1 MGGEHA
7 DSGRSNS
14 GDAYVLPRH
23 QTEVD
28 RLDVQHYAMRDA
40 LGANYLSTL
49 RHPLLILDVGCG
61 TGQWAFELCAHFPE
75 AVVIGLDL
83 EPSKPERPTNY
94 RFVRANLLAGL
105 PFHDD
110 LFDFVHQRLLQSGVP
125 LVSWSG
131 VVNDLVR
138 VTRPG
143 GWIELVEVENQVK
156 AGGPA
161 TMRLLELLLQLAG
174 SRGLDRSGVIFRQLD
189 QYLRLAGLVEVQRR
203 DVDVPLGDW
212 GGRIGSLMASD
223 LRALYTRLSDV
234 FQAKLGVSADE
245 CRDLVTAMSREL
257 NEHRTVNTFAIA
269 FGRKPV

>member
-1 MGGEHA
+1 VGGEHA

-14 GDAYVLPRH
+14 GDAYLLPRH
-23 QTEVD
+23 PTEVD

-40 LGANYLSTL
+40 LGANYPSPLG
-49 RHPLLILDVGCG
+49 HPRLILDVGCG
-61 TGQWAFELCAHFPE
+61 TGQWAFELCAQFAE
-75 AVVIGLDL
+75 ALVIGLDL
-83 EPSKPERPTNY
+83 QPSKPERPNNY
-94 RFVRANLLAGL
+94 GFVRANLLAGL

-110 LFDFVHQRLLQSGVP
+110 HFDFVHQRLLQSGVP

-143 GWIELVEVENQVK
+143 GWIEAVEVENQVK

-161 TMRLLELLLQLAG
+161 TTRLLELLLQLAG
-174 SRGLDRSGVIFRQLD
+174 SHGLDRSGVLFRQLD
-189 QYLRLAGLVEVQRR
+189 EHLRLAGLAEVQRR

-234 FQAKLGVSADE
+234 FQAKLGISADE
-245 CRDLVTAMSREL
+245 CRDLITAMSTEL
-257 NEHRTVNTFAIA
+257 NEHRTVNTFGIA

>member
-1 MGGEHA
+1 M
-7 DSGRSNS
+7 
-14 GDAYVLPRH
+14 
-23 QTEVD
+23 
-28 RLDVQHYAMRDA
+28 
-40 LGANYLSTL
+40 
-49 RHPLLILDVGCG
+49 
-61 TGQWAFELCAHFPE
+61 
-75 AVVIGLDL
+75 
-83 EPSKPERPTNY
+83 
-94 RFVRANLLAGL
+94 RANLLAGL

-110 LFDFVHQRLLQSGVP
+110 LFDFVQQRLLQSGVP

-161 TMRLLELLLQLAG
+161 TTRLLELLLQLAG

-189 QYLRLAGLVEVQRR
+189 DYLRLAGLVEVQRR

-234 FQAKLGVSADE
+234 FKRSG
-245 CRDLVTAMSREL
+245 VTAPA
-257 NEHRTVNTFAIA
+257 TVRCSQVFVDNAGGPQAIA
-269 FGRKPV
+269 QQGEKVAHVSMVCSALRSAVLY